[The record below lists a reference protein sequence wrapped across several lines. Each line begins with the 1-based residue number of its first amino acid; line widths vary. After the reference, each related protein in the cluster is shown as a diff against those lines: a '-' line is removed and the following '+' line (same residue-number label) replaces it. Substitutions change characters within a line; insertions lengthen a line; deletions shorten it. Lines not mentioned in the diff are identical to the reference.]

1 MSNLDNYNFAEKKV
15 LLRVDFNIPIISDNR
30 DSVDDTRIR
39 LSLPTIQ
46 KILSENGSIILMTHW
61 GRPKGNFVENRSLKH
76 LLPLIEKLIGR
87 KIQFCDDPL
96 SDKAL
101 KMSQDL
107 KPGEIMLLENLRFYE
122 GEISADEQ
130 FAEKLSKL
138 GDCYVNN
145 SFGTAHRNH
154 ASTTTIA
161 KFFPYD
167 KMFGYVFESEIKKL
181 DKLIKNAET
190 PFTLMIG
197 GDKVTTK
204 IGIVEALLPKI
215 DNLLIGGA
223 IAFTFAKAIGYNVG
237 KSLVEEDYIPVAK
250 RILETA
256 EKFNVNIQL
265 PVDCLIADKNGNDA
279 NIEHCEFS
287 EIPDSWTALDIG
299 IKTVDLFAE
308 IIEESK
314 TLLWDGPLGV
324 YEMSHFSY
332 GTLKLALS
340 IARATDKGLY
350 SVVGG
355 GDTIAALNKYSLSH
369 KISYISSA
377 GGALLEYFEKKNLP
391 SIKAII
397 ESFSIDDYNF
407 YGKRALIRVDFNVPL
422 DKDYNIVDNTRIIT
436 AIPTIRKILADG
448 GSVILMTHLGRP
460 KGEYEEK
467 YSVKHI
473 VPYLSK
479 ILDTEVKFATDIV
492 GQEALNLSKNL
503 KAREVMIL
511 ENLRFNPLETKN
523 DEGFAKQLSELGDV
537 YIMNAFGTAHR
548 AHSSTYMIAKFFPED
563 KMLGYLVESE
573 INNIDRVLYK
583 GEKPF
588 TAIVGGS
595 KVSTKIDIIRALME
609 KVDNLIIGG
618 GIAFTFIK
626 AMGGSIGD
634 SLVEEDYVAVAKE
647 ILEQA
652 MKTDVKL
659 YLPIDCIIANK
670 FDNNA
675 KIKHCKINE
684 IPKGWMGLDIGV
696 KSAETFNKVIE
707 KSNTLLWNGP
717 MGVFEMDH
725 FCNGTIKIALA
736 VSRSTD
742 FGAFSL
748 VGGGDSIAAL
758 NKYGLAHKI
767 SYVSTAGGALLE
779 YIEGKE
785 LPSLKAIRSRL

>member
-1 MSNLDNYNFAEKKV
+1 
-15 LLRVDFNIPIISDNR
+15 
-30 DSVDDTRIR
+30 
-39 LSLPTIQ
+39 
-46 KILSENGSIILMTHW
+46 
-61 GRPKGNFVENRSLKH
+61 
-76 LLPLIEKLIGR
+76 
-87 KIQFCDDPL
+87 
-96 SDKAL
+96 
-101 KMSQDL
+101 
-107 KPGEIMLLENLRFYE
+107 
-122 GEISADEQ
+122 
-130 FAEKLSKL
+130 
-138 GDCYVNN
+138 
-145 SFGTAHRNH
+145 
-154 ASTTTIA
+154 
-161 KFFPYD
+161 
-167 KMFGYVFESEIKKL
+167 
-181 DKLIKNAET
+181 
-190 PFTLMIG
+190 
-197 GDKVTTK
+197 
-204 IGIVEALLPKI
+204 
-215 DNLLIGGA
+215 
-223 IAFTFAKAIGYNVG
+223 
-237 KSLVEEDYIPVAK
+237 
-250 RILETA
+250 
-256 EKFNVNIQL
+256 
-265 PVDCLIADKNGNDA
+265 
-279 NIEHCEFS
+279 
-287 EIPDSWTALDIG
+287 
-299 IKTVDLFAE
+299 
-308 IIEESK
+308 
-314 TLLWDGPLGV
+314 
-324 YEMSHFSY
+324 
-332 GTLKLALS
+332 
-340 IARATDKGLY
+340 
-350 SVVGG
+350 
-355 GDTIAALNKYSLSH
+355 
-369 KISYISSA
+369 
-377 GGALLEYFEKKNLP
+377 
-391 SIKAII
+391 
-397 ESFSIDDYNF
+397 
-407 YGKRALIRVDFNVPL
+407 
-422 DKDYNIVDNTRIIT
+422 VDNTRIIT

-460 KGEYEEK
+460 KGEYEEE

-548 AHSSTYMIAKFFPED
+548 AHSSTYMIAKFFPDD

>member
-15 LLRVDFNIPIISDNR
+15 LLRVDFNIPITSDDR

-61 GRPKGNFVENRSLKH
+61 GRPKGKIVESRSLRH

-87 KIQFCDDPL
+87 KIQFCDDPI

-122 GEISADEQ
+122 GEINADEK

-154 ASTTTIA
+154 ASTATIA

-181 DKLIKNAET
+181 DKLIKSAET

-287 EIPDSWTALDIG
+287 EIPDNWTALDIG

-308 IIEESK
+308 IIEDSK

-422 DKDYNIVDNTRIIT
+422 DKDFNIVDNTRIIT

-460 KGEYEEK
+460 KGEYEEE

-548 AHSSTYMIAKFFPED
+548 AHSSTYMIAKFFPDD